1 MVMPLGLP
9 SLSATLRISLTAAP
23 SEAPGP
29 VLKPTV
35 AAGNCA
41 TWRTASGAV
50 CSLMLATVAS
60 GVVPPVDC
68 SCTLASPA
76 GVASTGRDSRITR
89 YWLVS
94 VKMVEM
100 IRWPNAE

>member
-1 MVMPLGLP
+1 MLIFFAAP
-9 SLSATLRISLTAAP
+9 RIEPTAAP
-23 SEAPGP
+23 SEAFPP
-29 VLKPTV
+29 VSKPTV

-41 TWRTASGAV
+41 TWRTCSGAV
-50 CSLMLATVAS
+50 CSLIAATADS

-68 SCTLASPA
+68 SWTPPRPW
-76 GVASTGRDSRITR
+76 GVASVDRASRITR

-94 VKMVEM
+94 VKMFET